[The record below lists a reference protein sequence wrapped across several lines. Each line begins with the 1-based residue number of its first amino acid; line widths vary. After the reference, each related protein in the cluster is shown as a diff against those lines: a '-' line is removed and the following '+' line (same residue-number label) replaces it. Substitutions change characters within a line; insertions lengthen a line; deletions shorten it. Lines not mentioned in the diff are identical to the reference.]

1 MGSVLEIEI
10 SEEKLKQYNEEFL
23 NENKQSDKKV
33 NLIELYGK
41 YKLQSEI
48 GQTFSHFSYEHTEG
62 NYMIIDLQG
71 DIESFTDPIVLKKNR
86 EYEEVGE
93 KEE

>member
-1 MGSVLEIEI
+1 
-10 SEEKLKQYNEEFL
+10 
-23 NENKQSDKKV
+23 
-33 NLIELYGK
+33 
-41 YKLQSEI
+41 
-48 GQTFSHFSYEHTEG
+48 
-62 NYMIIDLQG
+62 MIIDLQG